1 MASLRLTVEIVVRL
15 LLAMCIGGCI
25 GWERAKNHHPAGIRT
40 HMLVTI
46 GAAVVML
53 LGSQTV
59 GVFAGTANSDPAR
72 LGAQVISGIGFLGA
86 GTIMKE
92 GRSIRGLTT
101 AATLWVVACLG
112 LAIGA
117 GQYTISLAGFAVS
130 MIALRMF
137 KLPRFE
143 VSFLCG
149 TDNDSFQKVCD
160 ALMLQK
166 ANICNFS
173 TRAVNMEQIRV
184 SFELYLGWNQK
195 GISASEVVKEIS
207 RMPDISHIEIDTL

>member
-1 MASLRLTVEIVVRL
+1 
-15 LLAMCIGGCI
+15 
-25 GWERAKNHHPAGIRT
+25 
-40 HMLVTI
+40 
-46 GAAVVML
+46 
-53 LGSQTV
+53 
-59 GVFAGTANSDPAR
+59 
-72 LGAQVISGIGFLGA
+72 
-86 GTIMKE
+86 MKE

-117 GQYTISLAGFAVS
+117 GQYMISLAGFVVS

-143 VSFLCG
+143 VSFLCS

-160 ALMLQK
+160 TLLLQK

-173 TRAVNMEQIRV
+173 TRAVNMERIRV

-195 GISASEVVKEIS
+195 NISAWEIVKEIS
-207 RMPDISHIEIDTL
+207 AMPDISHIEIDTL